1 MTFAS
6 FIGLYFAGLA
16 TFVSPCI
23 LPLLPLYV
31 SLLSG
36 SRSPSR
42 TRLALAGLGF
52 ALGLSVVFVVLGV
65 GVSSLALA
73 LSNHRRLV
81 MTAAGATMLLFG
93 AQLASVVRFPA
104 LDHDGRPLLER
115 IPAPGGFAGGLLF
128 GAAFSL
134 GWTPCV
140 GPILGATLS
149 YAASH
154 SASSRLAAVELA
166 SYALGLSTPLLAAA
180 IAAPRV
186 LGFLRR
192 LRRVTPFVQR
202 GMGAVLVVMG
212 LLVATDHLNTL
223 VPAASTATS
232 SRLPAPATANHD
244 CSIPGVNACSLSELD
259 TRPDSAATVPVGQ
272 GHLVEFISP
281 HCAVCAK
288 TAPLVAELER
298 ACTGGDGTV
307 VRVDVETA
315 SGRALAERY
324 GVHAVPTFLQLD
336 EHGTELQRL
345 IGEQPRAELALALE
359 HARGEACRVL

>member
-93 AQLASVVRFPA
+93 AQLAGVVRFPA

-115 IPAPGGFAGGLLF
+115 IPAPGGFWGGLLF

-140 GPILGATLS
+140 GPVLGATLS

-154 SASSRLAAVELA
+154 SASPAQAAAQLAV
-166 SYALGLSTPLLAAA
+166 YALGLSTPLFVATFAAE
-180 IAAPRV
+180 RV
-186 LGFLRR
+186 LELARR
-192 LRRVTPFVQR
+192 LRGVMVNVQR
-202 GMGAVLVVMG
+202 LSGALLIGLGLLIATDRLATLSAPLASTTESPAACDVEGSSSCSIDEGAV
-212 LLVATDHLNTL
+212 
-223 VPAASTATS
+223 
-232 SRLPAPATANHD
+232 
-244 CSIPGVNACSLSELD
+244 
-259 TRPDSAATVPVGQ
+259 
-272 GHLVEFISP
+272 
-281 HCAVCAK
+281 
-288 TAPLVAELER
+288 
-298 ACTGGDGTV
+298 
-307 VRVDVETA
+307 
-315 SGRALAERY
+315 
-324 GVHAVPTFLQLD
+324 
-336 EHGTELQRL
+336 
-345 IGEQPRAELALALE
+345 
-359 HARGEACRVL
+359 